1 MKEDALRGKM
11 RFVRSKKASGHRG
24 RAGASTRLD
33 TRHIHY
39 ATSPWWPHTL
49 VAADA
54 GRGQVLVRG
63 ALPLLYEK
71 GRVMKIIK
79 AKDYEDMSRKAA
91 NIISAQVILKPDCVL
106 GLATGSTPI
115 GAYKQ
120 LAAWYEKGDVDFAE
134 VSTYN
139 LDEYRGLS
147 HDDPQSYHYFMR
159 ENFFDHI
166 NIDLNNTHVPDGS
179 NPDAAAACSEYDKIV
194 AAAGY
199 PDLQLLG
206 IGNNGHIGFNEPDD
220 HFSKGTHCVD
230 LTESTIQANSRL
242 FDSIDDVPRQAYT
255 MGTQTI
261 MYARMILVVANGE
274 AKAQAVHDMCY
285 GPVTPECPASIL
297 QLHTNCVVVADEAAL
312 SLCE

>member
-1 MKEDALRGKM
+1 MEIRIFDHAQDA
-11 RFVRSKKASGHRG
+11 A
-24 RAGASTRLD
+24 
-33 TRHIHY
+33 
-39 ATSPWWPHTL
+39 
-49 VAADA
+49 VAAADIIA
-54 GRGQVLVRG
+54 D
-63 ALPLLYEK
+63 
-71 GRVMKIIK
+71 VMKSQK
-79 AKDYEDMSRKAA
+79 KT
-91 NIISAQVILKPDCVL
+91 VL
-106 GLATGSTPI
+106 GLATGSTPVPM
-115 GAYKQ
+115 YQ
-120 LAAWYEKGDVDFAE
+120 ELARRCDAKELDFSN
-134 VSTYN
+134 VYTYN
-139 LDEYRGLS
+139 LDEYIGLDGT
-147 HDDPQSYHYFMR
+147 HDQSYRYFMDK
-159 ENFFDHI
+159 NLFDHI
-166 NIDLNNTHVPDGS
+166 NIDKAHTHVPCGTGADHAA
-179 NPDAAAACSEYDKIV
+179 DAKHYDEMIEAEGGIDV
-194 AAAGY
+194 
-199 PDLQLLG
+199 QVLG

>member
-1 MKEDALRGKM
+1 
-11 RFVRSKKASGHRG
+11 
-24 RAGASTRLD
+24 
-33 TRHIHY
+33 
-39 ATSPWWPHTL
+39 
-49 VAADA
+49 
-54 GRGQVLVRG
+54 
-63 ALPLLYEK
+63 
-71 GRVMKIIK
+71 MKIIK

-179 NPDAAAACSEYDKIV
+179 NPDAATACSEYDKIV

-206 IGNNGHIGFNEPDD
+206 IGNNGHIGFNEPDTVF
-220 HFSKGTHCVD
+220 HKGTHVVD
-230 LTESTIQANSRL
+230 LTDSTIDANKRFFASRDEVPKQAITL
-242 FDSIDDVPRQAYT
+242 G
-255 MGTQTI
+255 MGGI
-261 MYARMILVVANGE
+261 MRAKKVLLLAFGKGKAEAVRAMVNGE
-274 AKAQAVHDMCY
+274 IDPKV
-285 GPVTPECPASIL
+285 PASIL
-297 QLHTNCVVVADEAAL
+297 QLHADVTMLLDADAA
-312 SLCE
+312 SLL